1 MSRRQLAATA
11 FGALPLLVS
20 RAASAGFAKTVD
32 DIPEERL
39 KQLEKNRGPQLGD
52 DMAFRMVCDRDD
64 EQCLAEKREKGK
76 LKLPGSDGPIT
87 QEERSAAIQK
97 QAKACRAFC
106 GRVTLAD
113 CDGRDT
119 ACLERKREEMK
130 AAGAADGDDILP
142 YVGGAAVIVGVAVT
156 QAPEKTEDPKGMKIR
171 QEFYEKRRRDTETA
185 AAEGVS
191 SRSAFDAA
199 AANKADRES
208 KSEEPAAEPETIGE
222 GQEPDSEA

>member
-1 MSRRQLAATA
+1 MQLRPLTLAACFAASVHAWHLPPACKDAPVMSRRQLAATA

-130 AAGAADGDDILP
+130 AAGASICPSLP
-142 YVGGAAVIVGVAVT
+142 A
-156 QAPEKTEDPKGMKIR
+156 MR
-171 QEFYEKRRRDTETA
+171 
-185 AAEGVS
+185 S
-191 SRSAFDAA
+191 STSW
-199 AANKADRES
+199 
-208 KSEEPAAEPETIGE
+208 
-222 GQEPDSEA
+222 